1 MAFLE
6 IQNAGKLFTSD
17 NGTQYE
23 ALRGVNL
30 EVEEGQFVSIIGHS
44 GCGKSTVLNMVA
56 GLGMATSGR
65 IVVDGNLVTG
75 PGPDRMVAFQN
86 HSLLPWLTV
95 RQNIALAVNAVQTGL
110 SDVERSALVEEHIK
124 LVSLEKAADKK
135 PGQISGGM
143 RQRVGI
149 ARALST
155 RPKVLL
161 LDEPFG
167 ALDALTRGRLQEE
180 LARIWEAHR
189 ITVIMITHDV
199 DEALLLS
206 DRIVMMTNGPAAKV
220 GDIMTVELPHPR
232 KRMEVVNNPN
242 YYRQRN
248 ELIDYLER
256 SKRAKKAAPAKPVAV
271 PAGSSSLEKT
281 TVSLGFVPLLDCAP
295 LVIAKEKGFFEK
307 YGLDV
312 NLSREVSWKALLQG
326 VLGDRLDAAMMLAGM
341 PIGETLGLNKK
352 PSTAMVTALT
362 LSRNGNAITLSSK
375 YYDKGVRTR
384 EDFAKYLQEDTSGK
398 PHTLGMTFPS
408 SMHNLLLR
416 YWLAGAGIDPD
427 KDVNLVV
434 IPPPQMVS
442 NLQAGNIDGF
452 CVGDPWNSRAIHEGL
467 GFSPATDMDIY
478 PGHPEK
484 VLGLKETWAV
494 ANPKS
499 HLALVKALI
508 EACRYCDEPENR
520 EEVIQL
526 VCQKQYVNTEP
537 IYGAVSLR
545 DRFDYGFGRSETIKN
560 FNLFSQHQSGLS
572 EQLWILTQMARW
584 GLVPFPKNYQ
594 AVLAQIHNS
603 AIYIRACT
611 ELELVISPDVPALLT
626 LPDGGVFD
634 PANPLGY
641 LEHLALK
648 QPTEVAEIKLPA
660 HLLTVT

>member
-17 NGTQYE
+17 NGTKYE

-95 RQNIALAVNAVQTGL
+95 RQNIALAVNAVHTGL
-110 SDVERSALVEEHIK
+110 SDVDRSALVEEHIK

-256 SKRAKKAAPAKPVAV
+256 SKRAKKAVSAKPVAV
-271 PAGSSSLEKT
+271 PVGSASLEKT

-375 YYDKGVRTR
+375 YYEKGVRTR
-384 EDFAKYLQEDTSGK
+384 EDFANYLKQDKSGK

-416 YWLAGAGIDPD
+416 YWLAEAGINPD
-427 KDVNLVV
+427 KDINLIV

-484 VLGLKETWAV
+484 VLGLKETWAE
-494 ANPKS
+494 ANPKT

-508 EACRYCDEPENR
+508 EACRYCDQPENR

-526 VCQKQYVNTEP
+526 VCQKQYVNTDA

-545 DRFDYGFGRSETIKN
+545 DRFDYGFGRSETVEQ

-594 AVLAQIHNS
+594 AVLARVYNS

-611 ELELVISPDVPALLT
+611 ELGLVISPDVPATLA

-634 PANPLGY
+634 PADPLGY
-641 LEHLALK
+641 LEHLTLK

-660 HLLTVT
+660 HLLTVA

>member
-1 MAFLE
+1 MTFLE

-17 NGTQYE
+17 NGTKYE

-95 RQNIALAVNAVQTGL
+95 RQNIALAVNAVHTEL
-110 SDVERSALVEEHIK
+110 SEVDRSALVEEHIK

-149 ARALST
+149 ARALCT

-180 LARIWEAHR
+180 LAKIWEAHR

-256 SKRAKKAAPAKPVAV
+256 SKRAKKVAAAKPVAV
-271 PAGSSSLEKT
+271 PASSASLEKT

-352 PSTAMVTALT
+352 PSTPLVTALT

-375 YYDKGVRTR
+375 YYEKGVRTR
-384 EDFAKYLQEDTSGK
+384 EDFAQYLKEDTSSK

-416 YWLAGAGIDPD
+416 YWLSEAGINPD

-484 VLGLKETWAV
+484 VLGLKETWAM
-494 ANPKS
+494 ANPKT
-499 HLALVKALI
+499 HLAMVKALI

-526 VCQKQYVNTEP
+526 VCQKQYVNTDA

-545 DRFDYGFGRSETIKN
+545 DRFDYGFGRTETLRN
-560 FNLFSQHQSGLS
+560 FNLFSKHQSGLS
-572 EQLWILTQMARW
+572 EQLWILTQMTRW

-594 AVLAQIHNS
+594 AVLARIYNS

-611 ELELVISPDVPALLT
+611 ELGLVISPDVPAPLT

-634 PANPLGY
+634 PADPLGY
-641 LEHLALK
+641 LEHLTLK
-648 QPTEVAEIKLPA
+648 QPTEVTEIKLPA
-660 HLLTVT
+660 HLLTVA

>member
-17 NGTQYE
+17 NGTKYE

-30 EVEEGQFVSIIGHS
+30 QIEEGQFISIIGHS

-65 IVVDGNLVTG
+65 IVVDGTLVTG

-95 RQNIALAVNAVQTGL
+95 RQNIALAVNAVHNEL
-110 SDVERSALVEEHIK
+110 SEVDRNALVEEHIK

-248 ELIDYLER
+248 ELIDYLQ
-256 SKRAKKAAPAKPVAV
+256 KAKQAKKAAPAKPVSV
-271 PAGSSSLEKT
+271 PSGTSSLEKT

-326 VLGDRLDAAMMLAGM
+326 VLGDRLDAAMMVCGM
-341 PIGETLGLNKK
+341 PVGETLGVYKK
-352 PSTAMVTALT
+352 PSTALVTALT

-375 YYDKGVRTR
+375 YYEKGVRTR
-384 EDFAKYLQEDTSGK
+384 EDFANYLKEDKSGK

-416 YWLAGAGIDPD
+416 YWLAGAGIDPE

-442 NLQAGNIDGF
+442 NLQAGNIGGF

-467 GFSPATDMDIY
+467 GFAPATDMDIY

-484 VLGLKETWAV
+484 VLGLKETWAD
-494 ANPKS
+494 AYPKT

-508 EACRYCDEPENR
+508 EACRYCDQPENR

-526 VCQKQYVNTEP
+526 VCQKQYVNADP

-545 DRFDYGFGRSETIKN
+545 DRFDYGFGRTETVSN
-560 FNLFSQHQSGLS
+560 FNLFSQHQSGFT
-572 EQLWILTQMARW
+572 EQLWSLTQMARW

-594 AVLAQIHNS
+594 AVLS
-603 AIYIRACT
+603 RVYRSEIYGRACT
-611 ELELVISPDVPALLT
+611 ELGLVVTSDAPTSLT
-626 LPDGGVFD
+626 LPDGSVFD
-634 PANPLGY
+634 SADPLGY
-641 LEHLALK
+641 LESLAIK
-648 QPTEVAEIKLPA
+648 QPIEVAEIKLPA
-660 HLLTVT
+660 HLLTIV